1 LPVAAHK
8 RIVLLVVAIA
18 LAITGLIGFGS
29 HQAKAGEN
37 DAEQVAP
44 TGVTAVANAPGA
56 VTVQWYYL
64 GDVATLTT
72 PFAFVVYND
81 TTGESQGINATSATI
96 LGLKPNQQYK
106 FRVCASY
113 STGTACADDVPV
125 TTLAAQPSDIST
137 NTPPIITGNDTGLG
151 SDGNPWIGLYWET
164 AGTSVD
170 YYEIYYEVR
179 PASGLWQDPGT
190 PVRAPNG
197 ASQSYHQVSDLQP
210 GTPYLFKVEGCN
222 RIIFGALGTQ
232 CSDLSPVFQASTPAL
247 GNATARPVPSLFG
260 GNASSANI
268 DIYWSVTPHYNYD
281 HYVIQYY
288 AQPASGTPGA
298 SVTAQVPGNQSTYQL
313 ENITP
318 GTPYVFTVQGC
329 DLILFPTPGV
339 DCATTSAPY
348 TVAPYVPLVT
358 GGGTIIGNVPAT
370 INLSPPTVTSGN
382 SLTVTG
388 SAFPPND
395 GPVSLGYSWSTTNSN
410 GGPSS
415 GGGIG
420 SPLTT
425 VSSQGGFSATLTIPS
440 DIPPTSVTVTAQSNS
455 AKATATLQVVAPSA
469 KGTLTLVYTPQ
480 GSGAVTDFAP
490 DTPGYVLSGTNFT
503 PGQVTIFLDS
513 AQGPQLLTATVAANG
528 TFNQTLEPSS
538 AQIAGKY
545 GQHTLVAIQNG
556 AVQGQLSVTVDQPL
570 HVG

>member
-1 LPVAAHK
+1 
-8 RIVLLVVAIA
+8 
-18 LAITGLIGFGS
+18 
-29 HQAKAGEN
+29 
-37 DAEQVAP
+37 
-44 TGVTAVANAPGA
+44 
-56 VTVQWYYL
+56 
-64 GDVATLTT
+64 
-72 PFAFVVYND
+72 
-81 TTGESQGINATSATI
+81 
-96 LGLKPNQQYK
+96 
-106 FRVCASY
+106 
-113 STGTACADDVPV
+113 
-125 TTLAAQPSDIST
+125 
-137 NTPPIITGNDTGLG
+137 
-151 SDGNPWIGLYWET
+151 
-164 AGTSVD
+164 
-170 YYEIYYEVR
+170 
-179 PASGLWQDPGT
+179 
-190 PVRAPNG
+190 
-197 ASQSYHQVSDLQP
+197 
-210 GTPYLFKVEGCN
+210 
-222 RIIFGALGTQ
+222 
-232 CSDLSPVFQASTPAL
+232 
-247 GNATARPVPSLFG
+247 
-260 GNASSANI
+260 
-268 DIYWSVTPHYNYD
+268 
-281 HYVIQYY
+281 VIQYY